1 MMSVVLAEKRIGDF
15 ERKYGEV
22 ALQLAYHAALPV
34 ALNADLLHLLRINFF
49 LDPPKSLPYTAE
61 FELLLSPLCREIDEG
76 LYEIEPE
83 IRDILLQGL
92 YSIDRGQRVK
102 DVATLLW
109 QYIDRDA
116 VWIDRVELERAQQ
129 LTVLNFLNPAKAKEY
144 LAEGDAEID
153 DGKIADRD
161 WYVAMRQEIDRYS
174 SPIKEEE
181 SEEIDRYFYHEML
194 IQHLDELKTMIVEDF
209 IGHSYNLDYNLNRR
223 KFSENFEDV
232 KINEV
237 NNVIITSISQL
248 TAINVFEISIQVVFS
263 VEVTK
268 VDVEIPQP
276 VDDGFIKRIHENGF
290 PTIIGLISNQSVN
303 AKARVI
309 TIRTDDKLPDLE
321 DKVPDL
327 DIEFVEL
334 IMQTPIVVDYGEI
347 VWTKSDNEGGTYD
360 EYYVDEYEDEI
371 KSNLFTFN
379 EELSSNIENKNDISE
394 SHPIQ
399 TINISV
405 STTKDVETV
414 HSKKS
419 NIFIYH
425 RFESGSQTVETA
437 KLQEKSLEILGGL
450 DQNYY
455 RSNTPKV
462 KAYRGLLDEGRRGIE
477 FTTDILPD
485 PNTNPR
491 LAYWSGDREGV
502 RTQGEV
508 AILKVLTVKNCQQQ
522 IEMTNPKKIRQLI
535 EDLVSDDDLNNLCI
549 DEFPRVYNQFTHGQ
563 TKSQRIRS
571 LVEYATHQREIQK
584 ILSAIEQI
592 NPTAYHDFIINNPT
606 QNLQENL
613 SSQTDEISTEAQ
625 ELIMTAFES
634 SDKVIFV
641 VETNMYTHIIAGEL
655 NFVDRPELL
664 TTYQYA
670 IAQLIEKGFIT
681 KMESTNCDRYELT
694 SKGYEFCIEAAK
706 SPQPDAKSPT
716 DLDTMPVSKTS
727 TVGKSAPAAKTTRSK
742 KQPDAAKLRKIQEHI
757 SILRNS
763 RSTDLEKISALKA
776 LGRAID
782 NEQAIQAILFL
793 TRTNK
798 NNDVITEAV
807 KSLGNIGKKD
817 TSVLQEMLRLLRTS
831 SNNLVIIEVL
841 TSLGKIGNTDST
853 TVRAV
858 LNLLTF
864 NKNVSV
870 IINMMKALAL
880 IAKGNNEV
888 IQKILSLLP
897 HNNDTNVK
905 KSMIESLGEIA
916 SGNKSAINQ
925 LISILRFSP
934 NAPILKQF
942 AANSL
947 GEIAV
952 GDKDAISAMESEL
965 KFSSSK
971 AVKDRVSVNLNKI
984 DPGNKAAA
992 DYRAKTKKARSTK
1005 K

>member
-1 MMSVVLAEKRIGDF
+1 MMSSTLAEKRVNDF
-15 ERKYGEV
+15 KNKYSEV

-49 LDPPKSLPYTAE
+49 LDPPTTLPYTAE

-76 LYEIEPE
+76 LYEIEPG
-83 IRDILLQGL
+83 IRNILLQGL
-92 YSIDRGQRVK
+92 CSIDNGQRIK

-109 QYIDRDA
+109 QYVDRDA

-129 LTVLNFLNPAKAKEY
+129 LTVLNFLDPAQAKEY

-153 DGKIADRD
+153 GKIAERG
-161 WYVAMRQEIDRYS
+161 WYVAMRQEIDRHPQS
-174 SPIKEEE
+174 KEEVP
-181 SEEIDRYFYHEML
+181 EEIDRHFYHEML
-194 IQHLDELKTMIVEDF
+194 IQHLGELKIMISEDF
-209 IGHSYNLDYNLNRR
+209 MGHSYNLDYNLNRR
-223 KFSENFEDV
+223 NFDENIEEV

-237 NNVIITSISQL
+237 ENVHIVSISQSL
-248 TAINVFEISIQVVFS
+248 VDINTFEVSIQILFS
-263 VEVTK
+263 VRVAM
-268 VDVEIPQP
+268 VDVDITNL
-276 VDDGFIKRIHENGF
+276 VDDEYIRRIQEDNYVF
-290 PTIIGLISNQSVN
+290 PTITGFVSNQSVN
-303 AKARVI
+303 GTACVT
-309 TIRTDDKLPDLE
+309 TIHTDDE
-321 DKVPDL
+321 IS
-327 DIEFVEL
+327 DIEIKFVKL
-334 IMQTPIVVDYGEI
+334 VMQKPII
-347 VWTKSDNEGGTYD
+347 VNYQDIFFAESDDLKNTYD
-360 EYYVDEYEDEI
+360 EEDIIES
-371 KSNLFTFN
+371 KLLPFN
-379 EELSSNIENKNDISE
+379 KEFLSSIENENDIGE
-394 SHPIQ
+394 SLPAQ
-399 TINISV
+399 SINISA
-405 STTKDVETV
+405 STTREFKTIP
-414 HSKKS
+414 SNQS
-419 NIFIYH
+419 NISIYH
-425 RFESGSQTVETA
+425 RLEGGSQTVETA

-462 KAYRGLLDEGRRGIE
+462 KAYRGLLYKGRRGIE

-485 PNTNPR
+485 PNTNSMF
-491 LAYWSGDREGV
+491 ACWSGDREGV

-522 IEMTNPKKIRQLI
+522 IKMTNPKKIRQLI
-535 EDLVSDDDLNNLCI
+535 EDSVSDDDLNNLCI
-549 DEFPRVYNQFTHGQ
+549 DEFPRIYNQFTHGQ

-571 LVEYATHQREIQK
+571 LVEYATHQRETQK

-592 NPTAYHDFIINNPT
+592 NPTAYHNFIINNPP
-606 QNLQENL
+606 QDLQENS
-613 SSQTDEISTEAQ
+613 SSQIDEISKEAQ
-625 ELIMTAFES
+625 ELLMTAFES

-670 IAQLIEKGFIT
+670 IAQLVEKGFIT
-681 KMESTNCDRYELT
+681 KMEPINCDRYELT
-694 SKGYEFCIEAAK
+694 SKGYEFCIEVAK
-706 SPQPDAKSPT
+706 SPQPHAQPPT
-716 DLDTMPVSKTS
+716 DLNIMPVSKTS
-727 TVGKSAPAAKTTRSK
+727 TVGNSTPAAKTTRSK
-742 KQPDAAKLRKIQEHI
+742 KQPDAAKLRKIQENI
-757 SILRNS
+757 SILRNN
-763 RSTDLEKISALKA
+763 RSTDVEKISALKA
-776 LGRAID
+776 LGRAMD

-798 NNDVITEAV
+798 NNDVIAEAV

-817 TSVLQEMLRLLRTS
+817 PSVLQEMLRLSRSS

-864 NKNVSV
+864 NKTGSV
-870 IINMMKALAL
+870 IINIMKAFAL

-888 IQKILSLLP
+888 IQKILNLLP
-897 HNNDTNVK
+897 NNNDTNVK

-934 NAPILKQF
+934 NAPILKQC

-947 GEIAV
+947 GKIAV

-965 KFSSSK
+965 KFSLIK
-971 AVKDRVSVNLNKI
+971 AVKERVSVNLNKI
-984 DPGNKAAA
+984 DPGNQTAAN
-992 DYRAKTKKARSTK
+992 YRAKVKKTRSTK